1 MILKETFTR
10 NHVDKIKE
18 GKKCDPIILERA
30 IVALGLVE
38 ALAKTGC
45 DFIFKGG
52 SSLMILLDKVSRL
65 STDCDIIVPFDF
77 DIDSYIKRASIIY
90 PFKSYN
96 ESVRKTN
103 NNISKKHY
111 KFIYESIYSNKG
123 EVVILLDVLFEN
135 NSYKNILKKEIKN
148 NLLIC
153 DDNPI
158 YVKCPTIEAILG
170 DKLTAFAPNTTGI
183 KYYNDD
189 FSNDKKL
196 EVIKQFFDIVTLFR
210 NSNDFDEIKDN
221 YMCMVKNEISYRN
234 LNITYKESLLD
245 TFNSALSILSR
256 GKINH
261 NEYLYLLE
269 GIRKIKNHIFG
280 YDFNAENAIHFA
292 ADVMLISSGILSNI
306 NVINVKIDDKQL
318 FNDNTY
324 KNINYVKKLSKETF
338 NKASYAI
345 SILIEKGFIILS

>member
-1 MILKETFTR
+1 MMER
-10 NHVDKIKE
+10 NRRV
-18 GKKCDPIILERA
+18 
-30 IVALGLVE
+30 
-38 ALAKTGC
+38 
-45 DFIFKGG
+45 
-52 SSLMILLDKVSRL
+52 
-65 STDCDIIVPFDF
+65 
-77 DIDSYIKRASIIY
+77 
-90 PFKSYN
+90 
-96 ESVRKTN
+96 
-103 NNISKKHY
+103 
-111 KFIYESIYSNKG
+111 
-123 EVVILLDVLFEN
+123 
-135 NSYKNILKKEIKN
+135 
-148 NLLIC
+148 
-153 DDNPI
+153 
-158 YVKCPTIEAILG
+158 
-170 DKLTAFAPNTTGI
+170 
-183 KYYNDD
+183 
-189 FSNDKKL
+189 
-196 EVIKQFFDIVTLFR
+196 DIVTLFR

-221 YMCMVKNEISYRN
+221 YMCIVKNEIFYRN

-318 FNDNTY
+318 FNDNIY